1 MKLDKLRDDI
11 KNGQL
16 NSMNNYIVSFRKD
29 IFNFL
34 FFVGCS
40 EGCSGSSCAKGC
52 SGDSCAQ
59 GCSGLSCSQGCSGL
73 PCAQGCA
80 AGACSHGCSIW
91 GTTG

>member
-16 NSMNNYIVSFRKD
+16 NSMNNYIVSFKKD

-40 EGCSGSSCAKGC
+40 EGCSGSSCA
-52 SGDSCAQ
+52 Q

-73 PCAQGCA
+73 SCAQCA
-80 AGACSHGCSIW
+80 ASACSHGCSIW

>member
-16 NSMNNYIVSFRKD
+16 NSMNNYIVSFKKD

-40 EGCSGSSCAKGC
+40 EGCSGSSCA
-52 SGDSCAQ
+52 Q
-59 GCSGLSCSQGCSGL
+59 GCSGLSWAQSWSGL
-73 PCAQGCA
+73 SCSPGCA
-80 AGACSHGCSIW
+80 AGACSHGCSIS

>member
-16 NSMNNYIVSFRKD
+16 NSMNNYIVSFKKD

-40 EGCSGSSCAKGC
+40 EGCSGSSCAKRLH
-52 SGDSCAQ
+52 Q
-59 GCSGLSCSQGCSGL
+59 GIWAILIPFSGLFDKCFSTL
-73 PCAQGCA
+73 FR
-80 AGACSHGCSIW
+80 
-91 GTTG
+91 